1 MTVAKA
7 QVNLRANEDFD
18 KNYSVYPTHG
28 TAKKSV
34 PCKRMSELHGAWST
48 DSHLVKYCH
57 KQRHETNDYSE
68 KLDVI
73 TYQESTI

>member
-57 KQRHETNDYSE
+57 K
-68 KLDVI
+68 
-73 TYQESTI
+73 